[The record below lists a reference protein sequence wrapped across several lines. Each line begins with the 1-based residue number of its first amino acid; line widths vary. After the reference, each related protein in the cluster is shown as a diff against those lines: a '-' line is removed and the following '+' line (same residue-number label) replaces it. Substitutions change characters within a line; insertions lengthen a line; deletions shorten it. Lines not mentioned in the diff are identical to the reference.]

1 MGSDKTLLVTVKDG
15 VARIT
20 FNRPERRNAVDFEA
34 MQLFHDAIQQ
44 AADDDTK
51 VIVLTG
57 AGDAFCAG
65 ADLQAR
71 TPEQIKSYDVTAG
84 LRKHT
89 TPAILTMNRISK
101 PVIARIHGPAA
112 GIGFSYALAAD
123 IRIASEQAKF
133 SMGFVKIGLIPDGGS
148 TYFLPRLVGYSKAF
162 ELMATGN
169 TIGAAE
175 ALSLGLV
182 NQVVPVEK
190 LDSVVDALVETFR
203 AAPAIAL
210 GKIKAALTRSQNAD
224 LASALEFEAVNQADC
239 FHSED
244 FLEGVNAFLQKRKAS
259 FQGR

>member
-1 MGSDKTLLVTVKDG
+1 MGSGDKLTVTLENRVT
-15 VARIT
+15 RIT

-34 MQLFHDAIQQ
+34 MQQLHDAIQQ
-44 AADDDTK
+44 AARDDTR

-89 TPAILTMNRISK
+89 TPAILAMSRMPK
-101 PVIARIHGPAA
+101 PIIARVHGPAA

-123 IRIASEQAKF
+123 IRIASDQAKF
-133 SMGFVKIGLIPDGGS
+133 SMGFIKIGLMPDGGS
-148 TYFLPRLVGYSKAF
+148 THFLPRLVGYSRAF
-162 ELMATGN
+162 ELMATGV
-169 TIGAAE
+169 TIDASQ
-175 ALSLGLV
+175 ALALGLV

-190 LDSVVDALVETFR
+190 LDSAVNALVETFL

-210 GKIKAALTRSQNAD
+210 GKIKEALAYSQSAD
-224 LASALEFEAVNQADC
+224 LGSALEFEALNQADC
-239 FHSED
+239 FRSED